1 MKISKI
7 PVIIALSL
15 TAVMSCAKDSYKIP
29 VGSDFIPDTPGSNTP
44 KAAKVEIVQTDG
56 QWKMLVDGEPYYVN
70 GAATNNF
77 YGDVAGFGGNTIR
90 TYSAKASDTKVM
102 DILNE
107 AHENG
112 LMVNLGIYIGRET
125 DGFDYNDEAKVQA
138 QLLEAEASVK
148 KYMNHPAV
156 LFWSI
161 GNEAEASYKNVR
173 LWDAINDIAKMIHET
188 DPNHPTT
195 TTLASAQKAHI
206 DNILA
211 KCPEIDFLCVN
222 SYYPTVKNTVNTVRN
237 AGWKKPVMITEFG
250 PRGTWSMNPE
260 PERQLP
266 WDGVSAGKPALVEET
281 STEKEA
287 KYLEIWQEGV
297 KPFEAQGCLGSFVFV
312 WGYQTHGEVLNW
324 YGLFNKDGYSY
335 GAADAMQ
342 YCWTGK
348 YPEKRAPVIAS
359 RKTDMLLNGKAAEDA
374 VKVAPNSSNTAK
386 VIATSPCGAKLR
398 YNWIIFR
405 EGDKS
410 SDGSIPD
417 GIAGLI
423 TDPSK
428 SEITF
433 KAPAGVGAYRLYA
446 FALDDEN
453 RKAAS
458 ACIPFKV
465 E

>member
-1 MKISKI
+1 MKRNTT
-7 PVIIALSL
+7 IAAIAAFCL
-15 TAVMSCAKDSYKIP
+15 TALISCAKDNYKIP
-29 VGSDFIPDTPGSNTP
+29 VGSDYVPEDNGP
-44 KAAKVEIVQTDG
+44 KPAKVEIIETAGKWQ
-56 QWKMLVDGEPYYVN
+56 MLVNDKPFYVN

-77 YGDVAGFGGNTIR
+77 YGDVAKFGGNTIR
-90 TYSAKASDTKVM
+90 TYSAKASDAKVLE
-102 DILNE
+102 ILNE
-107 AHENG
+107 AQENG

-161 GNEAEASYKNVR
+161 GNEAESSYKNVK
-173 LWDAINDIAKMIHET
+173 LWDAINGIAKMIHET
-188 DPNHPTT
+188 DPNHPVT
-195 TTLASAQKAHI
+195 TTLASPQEAHI
-206 DNILA
+206 KNILE
-211 KCPEIDFLCVN
+211 KCPELDFLCVN
-222 SYYPTVKNTVNTVRN
+222 SYYPNVLSTVNTVRK
-237 AGWKKPVMITEFG
+237 AGYKKPLMITEFG

-266 WDGVSAGKPALVEET
+266 WTGVGSNPALVEET

-297 KPFEAQGCLGSFVFV
+297 KKFEEQGCLGSFVFV

-324 YGLFNKDGYSY
+324 YGLFNKERYSY
-335 GAADAMQ
+335 GAVDAMQ
-342 YCWTGK
+342 KCWTGE

-359 RKTDMLLNGKAAEDA
+359 RKTDMLMNGKAAEDA
-374 VKVAPNSSNTAK
+374 VQVAPNSQNTAK

-398 YNWIIFR
+398 YNWIIFK

-417 GIAGLI
+417 GIEGLI
-423 TDPSK
+423 TDPAK
-428 SEITF
+428 NEIAF
-433 KAPAGVGAYRLYA
+433 KAPAGVGGYRLYA
-446 FALDDEN
+446 FAIDDEN
-453 RKAAS
+453 KKIAS
-458 ACIPFKV
+458 ACIPFNVK
-465 E
+465 